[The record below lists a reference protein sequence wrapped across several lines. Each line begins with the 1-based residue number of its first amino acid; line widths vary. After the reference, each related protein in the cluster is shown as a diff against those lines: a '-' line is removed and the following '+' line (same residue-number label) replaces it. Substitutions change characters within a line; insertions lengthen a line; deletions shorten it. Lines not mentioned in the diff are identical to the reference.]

1 MITSWRRS
9 KPDEVTKVGWR
20 TITRKTFLGHDG
32 KEYVYDTI
40 GAVGA
45 KTAAV
50 IALTPE
56 NKVVIAEQFR
66 TGPERVL
73 QELPGGA
80 VDEGED
86 EVTAALRELREE
98 TGYTTDD
105 IVSVGMANEDAYAN
119 HHHYFFLA
127 RNCQKTHDQR
137 LEEGELIEV
146 KLISIAELIDNA
158 KHANMTDAVAVL
170 CAYDTLKSIAEG
182 GN

>member
-1 MITSWRRS
+1 MTEPWQRS
-9 KPDEVTKVGWR
+9 QPDEVTKVGWR
-20 TITRKTFLGHDG
+20 TVTRKTFLAPDG
-32 KEYVYDTI
+32 NEYIYDTI

-98 TGYTTDD
+98 TGYTSND
-105 IVSVGMANEDAYAN
+105 IVAIGMANEDAYAN

-127 RNCQKTHDQR
+127 RNCQKTHEQH
-137 LEEGELIEV
+137 LEEGELIGV

-170 CAYDTLKSIAEG
+170 CAYDTLKEIMQG